1 MFFAIKIMRISLASQ
16 KMGMIR
22 EDTKMKI
29 HMAVILKIDNFFY
42 RVRIISKNLCIF
54 AKIYS
59 KFLLKFLSER
69 VHYFKKA
76 VFVNVQIL

>member
-22 EDTKMKI
+22 EDTKMQI
-29 HMAVILKIDNFFY
+29 DMAVILKIDNFFY

-54 AKIYS
+54 A
-59 KFLLKFLSER
+59 
-69 VHYFKKA
+69 
-76 VFVNVQIL
+76 